1 VDTSAPMA
9 FYSHLRG
16 HMIECVDSPTILM
29 PEHPRDRHAG
39 CLSEYVAVYG
49 RRLRLPTPATR

>member
-1 VDTSAPMA
+1 MA